1 MGKIAFIKEV
11 VVLKDEK
18 GRAFD
23 FIEVRVFRNENEFS
37 ALMKEIAKNKE
48 IIKIEQ
54 AQENIEKE
62 RIRQEE
68 EKAKFKSHSCLIA
81 SLLIENKIAKGEL
94 DEPDGYEDFIK
105 MVEDCQRGGLWDD
118 SKIPGALLDFF
129 PFLNTEVAQ

>member
-1 MGKIAFIKEV
+1 MGKDGFKKEV

-23 FIEVRVFRNENEFS
+23 FVEVCIFRNDNEFS

-54 AQENIEKE
+54 AQDNIEKE

-68 EKAKFKSHSCLIA
+68 EKAKFKPHSCLIA

-94 DEPDGYEDFIK
+94 DEPDGYGDFIK
-105 MVEDCQRGGLWDD
+105 MVEDFQKGGAWDD
-118 SKIPGALLDFF
+118 SKIPLALLDFF
-129 PFLNTEVAQ
+129 PFINLEVAQ

>member
-23 FIEVRVFRNENEFS
+23 FVEVRVFRNENEFS

-62 RIRQEE
+62 RIRKEE